1 VPIGAFFTT
10 MKKLRWQIIIVILAL
25 VAIGF
30 LLLGQQPT
38 LLPVVPEIKPVTG
51 GEYTEGLV
59 GSLGRLNPVLDHLNP
74 VDRDVDRLIYSR
86 LINFDDRGL
95 QQYDLVESMGISQD
109 GTIYN
114 FSLRDNLV
122 WHDGE
127 PLTTD
132 DIIFTIE
139 LLRDENI
146 PTPDDIRELWNSV
159 EAIPLNEQT
168 LQLRIP
174 EPYSPF
180 LDYLTF
186 GILPKHLLDGI
197 PPESIVDS
205 EFHLNP
211 IGSGPYQFDQYIVDE
226 GQIIGVVLV
235 KFDDYYLEPPYIE
248 QVIFYYFQDYQAA
261 HAAYE
266 DGEIDGINQVALE
279 SLPQALKEP
288 ELNLYSGRFPVLSL
302 VYLNLDNPQVPFF
315 QDINVRL
322 ALQKGIN
329 RSRIIRNYLDGQAIL
344 ADGPIFPGTWAYY
357 EGIDRVDYD
366 PDGAISLLKE
376 AGYTIPAAGG
386 SVRELDGTPLEF
398 DLIHPDDELHTA
410 LAKAVGEDWQ
420 RIGVGVKLTA
430 MPYEELMSQRLEPRL
445 YQAALVDLNLLGQ
458 HDPDP
463 YQFWHQS
470 QITGGQNYAKWDD
483 RQASEYLEQARIIVD
498 LEERNRLYRNFQVRF
513 RNELPSILLFYPVYT
528 YAVGEH
534 IQGVTMGPLFE
545 TSDRFATVTSWFL
558 NAERTTEMDIIE
570 EEGSGEAG
578 GDVTQDTPS
587 GE

>member
-1 VPIGAFFTT
+1 
-10 MKKLRWQIIIVILAL
+10 MKKLRWQILIVILAL

-30 LLLGQQPT
+30 LLLGQQST

-95 QQYDLVESMGISQD
+95 KQYDLVESMGISQD

-127 PLTTD
+127 PLTTE

-186 GILPKHLLDGI
+186 GILPKHLLEGI

-266 DGEIDGINQVALE
+266 DGEIDGINQVAME

-315 QDINVRL
+315 QDINVRR
-322 ALQKGIN
+322 ALLKGIN
-329 RSRIIRNYLDGQAIL
+329 RSRIIKNYLDGQAIL

-376 AGYTIPAAGG
+376 AGFTIPAAGG

-420 RIGVGVKLTA
+420 RIGVGVELTA

-558 NAERTTEMDIIE
+558 KAERTTEVDISD
-570 EEGSGEAG
+570 EEGLGEAG